1 MAAADNAANDTK
13 KIEIIRNERKY
24 FSFSIHS
31 LTDEMLK
38 DIRKKYTKYTKNR
51 RQGIRVADELDMPK
65 YRASVIYNSTT
76 EEDKAKLWDNPAVK
90 KGLEAKGIC
99 IINALDVIDA
109 VLLPGEKDRIMEII
123 DDVNGKTL
131 VSASSV
137 ELKLENGGNVE
148 AAKTVGTEVAKRAL
162 AANIENVV
170 FDRGGYIYTGRVKAL
185 ADAAR
190 EAGLKF

>member
-1 MAAADNAANDTK
+1 
-13 KIEIIRNERKY
+13 
-24 FSFSIHS
+24 
-31 LTDEMLK
+31 MLK
-38 DIRKKYTKYTKNR
+38 KVSRNDERLRRHVRVRTKISGTPECPRLNVFR
-51 RQGIRVADELDMPK
+51 
-65 YRASVIYNSTT
+65 SNSNIH
-76 EEDKAKLWDNPAVK
+76 AQ
-90 KGLEAKGIC
+90 
-99 IINALDVIDA
+99 
-109 VLLPGEKDRIMEII
+109 II

-190 EAGLKF
+190 ESGLKF